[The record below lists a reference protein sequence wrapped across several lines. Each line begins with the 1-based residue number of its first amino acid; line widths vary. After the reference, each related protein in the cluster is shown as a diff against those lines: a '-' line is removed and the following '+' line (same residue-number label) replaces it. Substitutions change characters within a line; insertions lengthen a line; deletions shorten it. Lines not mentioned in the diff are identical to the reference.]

1 MLFRKMQRDMRQN
14 RAQFISIFLM
24 SFLGVFIYAGINAEW
39 FGLRT
44 TIDRYYQ
51 ETNLADVWVIGS
63 SFTAADRDRLLIGSA
78 IADVERRLTFDG
90 TALLE
95 GNPLLTLNFI
105 EGEGNRISTSKKI
118 SGADFAHD
126 PDGLWLDQNFAEAHN
141 LHIGDQLQLSLSGL
155 IITKEI
161 RGLVINPEY
170 VYAVSGNSDLVPDH
184 QQYGFAFLSEQ
195 AFPKMIPM
203 PYNQLLLTI
212 VAEENVS
219 AVEDFIKA
227 ELGEKCSVILTRES
241 HGSYQMFDA
250 EIEQHRAMGS
260 VFPIAFLAIAV
271 LTILT
276 TMTRMVNNQ
285 RIQIGTLKA
294 IGFKDRQILFHYVSY
309 GLWLSLLGAIAG
321 TLVGP
326 LVLPPIFFDMNKSI
340 YVIPEWKAAIA
351 PSIVIMAV
359 VTVVLCTLAAL
370 LPCRAVL
377 KETAAQAL
385 RPKAP
390 RTMRQNRMERTV
402 LWHRLGFNAQW
413 NLRDIT
419 RHKLRSMMALVGV
432 AGCTMLLVCAF
443 GLSDSIVDMT
453 AWQYEELYRF
463 ETKLMLTEDITA
475 EQLQELVDKYQA
487 VPILESYI
495 EIMAG
500 SIRETGALLVSD
512 ETELIRYTDV
522 NRRYIDLPD
531 EGVALSYKLAK
542 VLGVDVGD
550 SISWHIFGSDK
561 WVKTKVTAIHRIPI
575 GQGLAM
581 SRSAFEKLSFE
592 MRPTAAL
599 TALKVDS
606 TSGTITAA
614 FSIDA
619 LVENYQE
626 FTKLM
631 TIMTIVLILGAVVLA
646 LVVLYN
652 LGVLSFVE
660 RQRELATLK
669 VLGFRTKKIRS
680 LLISQNFW
688 LTGAGVIF
696 GIPAGY
702 LLIGFILGTL
712 PSSMDMMIAVEPLTM
727 IIGAVGTFLVSFLVS
742 LMFSKKVQTL
752 DMVGSLKGVE

>member
-1 MLFRKMQRDMRQN
+1 MQRDMRQN

-294 IGFKDRQILFHYVSY
+294 IGFKDRKILFHYV
-309 GLWLSLLGAIAG
+309 
-321 TLVGP
+321 
-326 LVLPPIFFDMNKSI
+326 
-340 YVIPEWKAAIA
+340 
-351 PSIVIMAV
+351 
-359 VTVVLCTLAAL
+359 
-370 LPCRAVL
+370 
-377 KETAAQAL
+377 
-385 RPKAP
+385 
-390 RTMRQNRMERTV
+390 
-402 LWHRLGFNAQW
+402 
-413 NLRDIT
+413 
-419 RHKLRSMMALVGV
+419 
-432 AGCTMLLVCAF
+432 
-443 GLSDSIVDMT
+443 
-453 AWQYEELYRF
+453 
-463 ETKLMLTEDITA
+463 
-475 EQLQELVDKYQA
+475 
-487 VPILESYI
+487 
-495 EIMAG
+495 
-500 SIRETGALLVSD
+500 
-512 ETELIRYTDV
+512 
-522 NRRYIDLPD
+522 
-531 EGVALSYKLAK
+531 
-542 VLGVDVGD
+542 
-550 SISWHIFGSDK
+550 
-561 WVKTKVTAIHRIPI
+561 
-575 GQGLAM
+575 
-581 SRSAFEKLSFE
+581 
-592 MRPTAAL
+592 
-599 TALKVDS
+599 
-606 TSGTITAA
+606 
-614 FSIDA
+614 
-619 LVENYQE
+619 
-626 FTKLM
+626 
-631 TIMTIVLILGAVVLA
+631 
-646 LVVLYN
+646 
-652 LGVLSFVE
+652 
-660 RQRELATLK
+660 
-669 VLGFRTKKIRS
+669 
-680 LLISQNFW
+680 
-688 LTGAGVIF
+688 
-696 GIPAGY
+696 
-702 LLIGFILGTL
+702 
-712 PSSMDMMIAVEPLTM
+712 
-727 IIGAVGTFLVSFLVS
+727 
-742 LMFSKKVQTL
+742 
-752 DMVGSLKGVE
+752 